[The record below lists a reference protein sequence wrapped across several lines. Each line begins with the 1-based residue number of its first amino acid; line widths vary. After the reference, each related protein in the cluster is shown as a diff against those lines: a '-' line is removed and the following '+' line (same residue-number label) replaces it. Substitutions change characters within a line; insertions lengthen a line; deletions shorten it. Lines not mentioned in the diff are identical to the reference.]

1 MRSSAKCQQK
11 TQVSNMSLEVS
22 LPIKHVWV
30 SHQSD
35 TGYFNSSD
43 KLKGIFLLRMD
54 FFRSRAYT
62 QKESLEVTFFP
73 YVRLSANFAKFNFS
87 KKLNYGTHHIAI
99 YGALVNRKWVGSGM
113 RGIYKRRALAPCD
126 FLVHY

>member
-1 MRSSAKCQQK
+1 
-11 TQVSNMSLEVS
+11 MSLEVS

-73 YVRLSANFAKFNFS
+73 YVRMSANFAKLNFIELWDTS
-87 KKLNYGTHHIAI
+87 YDHLWGSSEPE
-99 YGALVNRKWVGSGM
+99 VSRK
-113 RGIYKRRALAPCD
+113 
-126 FLVHY
+126 